1 MEYLATKQMI
11 KYPESRGP
19 SIFLHKSYL
28 GRSNGL
34 CSQGNDK
41 DTWKGAQR
49 ECTTSR
55 GDLVKVDDDNQKRFL
70 IHFMEVTGLKKMKID
85 VSTESWTLLSP
96 KTEQHEFFLLTSVR
110 YKTELGHWSE
120 FWFRVPVLNWYFAE
134 FCYHESILKDIIP
147 KNYINIFWIFLV
159 TYQLFFSHFDTKTL
173 WLFLKKNL
181 QS

>member
-1 MEYLATKQMI
+1 MLIGFSMEYLATKQMI

-70 IHFMEVTGLKKMKID
+70 IHFMEVTGLKKTKID
-85 VSTESWTLLSP
+85 ASTESLTLLSP

-110 YKTELGHWSE
+110 YKTEWDTEVNFDFVFLLSI
-120 FWFRVPVLNWYFAE
+120 RILLNF
-134 FCYHESILKDIIP
+134 
-147 KNYINIFWIFLV
+147 V
-159 TYQLFFSHFDTKTL
+159 TMRAF
-173 WLFLKKNL
+173 
-181 QS
+181 